1 MGKHT
6 IEVLMIKKN
15 FAFVFPGQGA
25 QYVGMAKEFYEIPE
39 YKHFF
44 EEANE
49 RIGYDLTDIM
59 FEGPED
65 ELKKTH
71 NTQPAILLHS
81 VVAYNY
87 FKDHVNIV
95 PAFTAGHSLGE
106 FTALVTASSL
116 DWLDALYLVHKRG
129 DFMIEASR
137 GVPFKMAAIL
147 GLDAEIIIGFC
158 ENSTGVVVAANFNT
172 PVQTVISGENKAV
185 AEVMDKCTEAGAR
198 RVVELV
204 VGGAFHSPLIHKS
217 AEWLNEE
224 MKKCNFS
231 DAVIPVIP
239 NYTAKPEKLK
249 NEIIDNLTQQII
261 SPVQWVR
268 SVEYM
273 CENGIDTFIEFG
285 PGRVVS
291 GMIKAINKDTNR
303 YTINTLED
311 AENVITAFKNI

>member
-1 MGKHT
+1 
-6 IEVLMIKKN
+6 MIKKN
-15 FAFVFPGQGA
+15 IAFVFPGQGA
-25 QYVGMAKEFYEIPE
+25 QYVGMAREFYALPE

-49 RIGYDLTDIM
+49 RLGYDLTHIM

-87 FKDHVNIV
+87 FKDHIDII
-95 PAFTAGHSLGE
+95 PAYTAGHSLGE
-106 FTALVTASSL
+106 FSALVAAGSL

-129 DFMIEASR
+129 EFMIEASR
-137 GVPFKMAAIL
+137 GIPFKMAAIL
-147 GLDAEIIIGFC
+147 GLDAEIIINFC
-158 ENSTGVVVAANFNT
+158 QQSSGVVVAANFNT
-172 PVQTVISGENKAV
+172 PVQTVISGESIAV

-198 RVVELV
+198 RVVELI
-204 VGGAFHSPLIHKS
+204 VGGAFHSPLIQKS
-217 AEWLNEE
+217 FEWLSEE
-224 MKKCNFS
+224 MKTCDFS
-231 DAVIPVIP
+231 DAVIPIIS
-239 NYTAKPEKLK
+239 NYAAQPERHKD
-249 NEIIDNLTQQII
+249 EIIDNLTQQII

-273 CENGIDTFIEFG
+273 CKNDIDTFIEFG
-285 PGRVVS
+285 PGRVVT
-291 GMIKAINKDTNR
+291 GMIKAINSDTKR

-311 AENVITAFKNI
+311 AEKVITAFKNL